1 MDFAESVVS
10 CFVNS
15 FRGKKQKNKK
25 KNKTELLAYD
35 VLIEHSSFC
44 SVGVYIVPH
53 EACPGKHHQMLHF
66 TVEALELSSLSG
78 RKGRRKMIAAFNT
91 KPIEKAL
98 PSTKII

>member
-15 FRGKKQKNKK
+15 FRGKKQK
-25 KNKTELLAYD
+25 KNKQDRAPGIC

-91 KPIEKAL
+91 KPIEKLCPAL
-98 PSTKII
+98 K